1 MNKTIK
7 IENKPVFYEDWFRKS
22 NKYISLVPLL
32 LFKMVLTNEGIN
44 GVSSL

>member
-1 MNKTIK
+1 MKFNSIISAVKHAGK
-7 IENKPVFYEDWFRKS
+7 QNE
-22 NKYISLVPLL
+22 YISLVPLL